1 MRRIIEAVENPAM
14 TESSPRPSS
23 LETESQNPL
32 NPPQGLRDAED
43 QLSGILPHI
52 AAGIV
57 ILSADQS
64 ISSWNSRAE
73 HITGYTFQEVST
85 VGLVQLFEPVEIM
98 QHLLSKAQQGI
109 PTLNEYTHLRHADG
123 KLVRVA
129 VQCSPQ
135 RHMGHSS
142 CDIVLAFRELEPLQ
156 ERFRRDDHL
165 IMLGRLA
172 SSLSHEIRNPLNA
185 IFLHTDVLEEELKQ
199 PTPDHQELISESLA
213 TIKMEIT
220 RVNELVQDY
229 LSLARLSSLQREV
242 VNIGTMMEEFALEI
256 TELLAHHH
264 VTLELEVLA
273 DLGQVAL
280 HRNTLRRALLNLV
293 HNAIDAMPE
302 GGILTLRGRQ
312 TATHVHLEVR
322 DTGMGIPEDQL
333 PLLFTPF
340 HTTKPGGTGFGLY
353 VVQEIIVS
361 HDGEIM
367 VSSEP
372 GVGTIFTVI
381 LPLAADADNGA

>member
-1 MRRIIEAVENPAM
+1 M
-14 TESSPRPSS
+14 TESSPRVSS
-23 LETESQNPL
+23 VAMDLQNPL
-32 NPPQGLRDAED
+32 DPPQGPGDIED
-43 QLSGILPHI
+43 HESTILPHM

-57 ILSADQS
+57 VLGGDLS

-73 HITGYTFQEVST
+73 NITGYTFQEIGT
-85 VGLVQLFEPVEIM
+85 VGLVQIFEPVEIM
-98 QHLLSKAQQGI
+98 QHLLNKAQQGI
-109 PTLNEYTHLRHADG
+109 PTLNEYTHIRHADG
-123 KLVRVA
+123 SLLRVA

-135 RHMGHSS
+135 RHAGRSH
-142 CDIVLAFRELEPLQ
+142 CNIVVAFREVEPLE

-185 IFLHTDVLEEELKQ
+185 IFLHTDVLEEELRQ
-199 PTPDHQELISESLA
+199 PTPDYQELISESLA

-242 VNIGTMMEEFALEI
+242 VDIGAMLEEFALEI
-256 TELLAHHH
+256 TELLADHS
-264 VTLELEVLA
+264 VTLELDLPT

-293 HNAIDAMPE
+293 HNAIEAMPE
-302 GGILTLRGRQ
+302 GGTLTLSGRR
-312 TATHVHLEVR
+312 TETHVHLEVR
-322 DTGMGIPEDQL
+322 DTGTGIPEEQL

-340 HTTKPGGTGFGLY
+340 HTTKPSGTGFGLY

-372 GVGTIFTVI
+372 GVGTMFTVV
-381 LPLAADADNGA
+381 LPLAADADSSA

>member
-1 MRRIIEAVENPAM
+1 M
-14 TESSPRPSS
+14 TESSPRALS

-32 NPPQGLRDAED
+32 NPSQGPGDIED
-43 QLSGILPHI
+43 QVSSILPHM

-57 ILSADQS
+57 VLSADQS

-85 VGLVQLFEPVEIM
+85 VGLDQLFEPAEIM
-98 QHLLSKAQQGI
+98 QHLLNKAQQGI
-109 PTLNEYTHLRHADG
+109 PTLNEFTHLRHANG
-123 KLVRVA
+123 KLLRVA

-142 CDIVLAFRELEPLQ
+142 CDIVVAFRELEPLQ

-213 TIKMEIT
+213 TIKTEIM

-229 LSLARLSSLQREV
+229 LSLARLSTLQREV
-242 VNIGTMMEEFALEI
+242 VDMGTMMEEFALEI
-256 TELLAHHH
+256 TELLADHQ
-264 VTLELEVLA
+264 VTLELEMLA

-302 GGILTLRGRQ
+302 GGTLTLSGRR
-312 TATHVHLEVR
+312 TAAHVYLEVR
-322 DTGMGIPEDQL
+322 DTGMGIPKDQL

-361 HDGEIM
+361 HDGEIT

-372 GVGTIFTVI
+372 GVGTTFTVV
-381 LPLAADADNGA
+381 LPLAADVDNGA